1 MSVIANAFMGRFV
14 EFINTADETLGRE
27 LIANDAIFHVPNQ
40 SEPMQG
46 LAGYLAI
53 IGMMRS
59 GFPDIQWTLEE
70 TIAEEDEL
78 GAGDT
83 RIAARFIMRGTH
95 QGDFFG
101 VPATGKSIAVQA
113 VNFYRVS
120 NGKIVEERG
129 QPDLLGLMQQI
140 GAAPAS

>member
-1 MSVIANAFMGRFV
+1 MSAIADIFMRRFV
-14 EFINTADETLGRE
+14 EFINTADETLGNA
-27 LIANDAIFHVPNQ
+27 LIANEAIFHVPNQ
-40 SEPMQG
+40 REPMHG
-46 LAGYLAI
+46 LGGYLGI

-59 GFPDIQWTLEE
+59 GFPDIQWALEE
-70 TIAEEDEL
+70 IIAEEL
-78 GAGDT
+78 GAGDM
-83 RIAARFIMRGTH
+83 RIAACFTMRGTH

-101 VPATGKSIAVQA
+101 IPATGRSIAVQA

-140 GAAPAS
+140 GAAPVL

>member
-1 MSVIANAFMGRFV
+1 MHG
-14 EFINTADETLGRE
+14 LG
-27 LIANDAIFHVPNQ
+27 
-40 SEPMQG
+40 
-46 LAGYLAI
+46 GYLAI

-59 GFPDIQWTLEE
+59 GFPDIQWALEE
-70 TIAEEDEL
+70 IIAEEL
-78 GAGDT
+78 GAGDM
-83 RIAARFIMRGTH
+83 RIAARFTMRGTH

-101 VPATGKSIAVQA
+101 IPATGRSIAVQA

-140 GAAPAS
+140 GAAPVS

>member
-1 MSVIANAFMGRFV
+1 MSVVANTFMRRFV
-14 EFINTADETLGRE
+14 EFINTADETLGNE

-40 SEPMQG
+40 SEPMRG

-70 TIAEEDEL
+70 TIAEDDET

-83 RIAARFIMRGTH
+83 RIAARFTMRGTH
-95 QGDFFG
+95 RGDFLG

-120 NGKIVEERG
+120 NGRIVEERG